1 VPSAHFHLP
10 FLRGVVVVVV
20 VVVVVGIICGPAED
34 IASRSR

>member
-1 VPSAHFHLP
+1 MPSAHFHLP
-10 FLRGVVVVVV
+10 FLRGVVVV